1 MRRLGDSFMHV
12 VRLLTGLVL
21 FCASAVSLA
30 QGANATYL
38 CKDENGR
45 STYTNV
51 KEEMTGK
58 KCTAVSR
65 EVSVVPVVP
74 VPRTPAAATTTPA
87 GFPRVD
93 SATQK
98 SRDDGRRKI
107 LQNELGSEQQ
117 MLKDAQQK
125 LTEQEQLRT
134 GEERNFAKVA
144 ERLQPF
150 RDKVD
155 QHQKNIDALQK
166 ELSALK

>member
-1 MRRLGDSFMHV
+1 MHV
-12 VRLLTGLVL
+12 VRPLTGLVL
-21 FCASAVSLA
+21 ICASAIALA
-30 QGANATYL
+30 QGAGTTYL

-65 EVSVVPVVP
+65 EVSVVPVMP
-74 VPRTPAAATTTPA
+74 VVPAARAPAASTTTPA
-87 GFPRVD
+87 SFPRVD

-125 LTEQEQLRT
+125 LVEQEQLRT

-144 ERLQPF
+144 ERLRPF
-150 RDKVD
+150 KDKVD
-155 QHQKNIDALQK
+155 QHQKNIEALQK